1 MDTWT
6 LTIKSEDYF
15 NGKDEIISK
24 NFDKNVN
31 KESNIK
37 YITIILPE
45 TKAPHY
51 YGNNNYK
58 NVQNFPYFFKKVLI
72 IFKNLEEI
80 DIINLWPWSPIY
92 IFSDFEDI
100 KDNYIKNGDIIAN
113 KLKKLNLGFLGYNV
127 LEVNILNE
135 NIIDFLGLGILKHLD
150 RISWETRCSIN
161 DHMREPTSYVKIV
174 DNLHNIYWE
183 DYNIV
188 DYIDNNEKNKEY
200 YF

>member
-24 NFDKNVN
+24 FFDKNVN
-31 KESNIK
+31 KKLNIK
-37 YITIILPE
+37 NITIILPE
-45 TKAPHY
+45 TKAPY
-51 YGNNNYK
+51 YHGNNDYK

-100 KDNYIKNGDIIAN
+100 KDNYIKNGDVIAN

-127 LEVNILNE
+127 LEVNMLNE
-135 NIIDFLGLGILKHLD
+135 NIIDFLGLGFFKHLD
-150 RISWETRCSIN
+150 RISWKTRCSCIIFIG
-161 DHMREPTSYVKIV
+161 KIII
-174 DNLHNIYWE
+174 LSIILIIIKKILNITF
-183 DYNIV
+183 
-188 DYIDNNEKNKEY
+188 KCLL
-200 YF
+200 YFIITLNFMKL